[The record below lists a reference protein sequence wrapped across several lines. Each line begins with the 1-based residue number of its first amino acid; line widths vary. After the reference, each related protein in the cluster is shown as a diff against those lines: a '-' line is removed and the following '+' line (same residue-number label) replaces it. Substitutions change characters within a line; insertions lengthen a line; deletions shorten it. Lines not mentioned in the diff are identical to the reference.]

1 MVDTSNK
8 LYCSKAEDF
17 GLSSAIPSNISS
29 RNCIVDKVSSLW
41 HRILISGSSN
51 FKTKQKNGAE
61 PYKQILDQLKCI
73 LMCLQKVSKRE
84 KKQSS
89 EKDLHQDHNCFTPVT
104 IHSLILPMQAVFSFY
119 GVVGISQVSLWKT
132 LYLQCFN

>member
-1 MVDTSNK
+1 MVDTNNK

-17 GLSSAIPSNISS
+17 GLSSALPNNTSN
-29 RNCIVDKVSSLW
+29 RNCIVDKVSSRW

-61 PYKQILDQLKCI
+61 LYKPILDQLKCI
-73 LMCLQKVSKRE
+73 LMFLQKIPRRE

-89 EKDLHQDHNCFTPVT
+89 EKDLHQDHNHFTSVK
-104 IHSLILPMQAVFSFY
+104 IHSLILPMQAVFYFMELWVLARFPY
-119 GVVGISQVSLWKT
+119 GKHSL
-132 LYLQCFN
+132 LAMF